1 MDILLKFTHEK
12 TCGDGVSEYV
22 WAFEHVH
29 LCLPRKCKCVCAC
42 TCAWRWVIDSG
53 ILRALSEH
61 TVGAGACVCER
72 DWVIWKLSHQQKH
85 SGHFQTHSYAHTLIY
100 INMYVSTP
108 LTHTLTSIRNVST
121 ALWISIGI
129 RHPTTSKLGILL
141 KPF

>member
-1 MDILLKFTHEK
+1 MRKHVAMGCLSMCEHLSMFTCVCQENA
-12 TCGDGVSEYV
+12 S
-22 WAFEHVH
+22 
-29 LCLPRKCKCVCAC
+29 VCAC
-42 TCAWRWVIDSG
+42 TCAWRWVIDSD

-61 TVGAGACVCER
+61 SVGAGACVCER

-85 SGHFQTHSYAHTLIY
+85 SGHFQTRSYAHTLIY
-100 INMYVSTP
+100 ILTCMCSP

>member
-72 DWVIWKLSHQQKH
+72 ETGLSENCHINKNTVATFRH
-85 SGHFQTHSYAHTLIY
+85 AHTLIH
-100 INMYVSTP
+100 INMYVFTIDTYSNIDTKRKHCIMDFYRDP
-108 LTHTLTSIRNVST
+108 TSDNE
-121 ALWISIGI
+121 
-129 RHPTTSKLGILL
+129 
-141 KPF
+141 

>member
-29 LCLPRKCKCVCAC
+29 LCLPRKCKCVCVYVC
-42 TCAWRWVIDSG
+42 MT
-53 ILRALSEH
+53 LSDWQRYIESVVW
-61 TVGAGACVCER
+61 TYSWGRCLCMWER

-85 SGHFQTHSYAHTLIY
+85 SGHFQTSTHTY
-100 INMYVSTP
+100 ILTCMCSP

>member
-72 DWVIWKLSHQQKH
+72 ETGLSENCHINKNTVATFRH
-85 SGHFQTHSYAHTLIY
+85 AHTHTY
-100 INMYVSTP
+100 ILTCMCSP